1 MELRDFIVTPLVV
14 ILIYAGAYFV
24 RPFVSDSLN
33 RKYFFPGLTVK
44 IIGAIFVGFIYQF
57 YYDGGDTFNFHTVG
71 SRVVW
76 SAFVENPEKGLRL
89 LFSNGQH
96 TGDLFEYSSQILFF
110 RDSSSFLIVRLAS
123 LFDLITF
130 STYTATAALFAV
142 LSFAGMWMF
151 FLTFYRMYPHLHF
164 RLAIASLFIPSVV
177 FWGSGIFKD
186 TVTLAA
192 LGFITYSF
200 DALFFRKKPALQY
213 LILLTIGFLVIN
225 AIKKYVLL
233 SFLPALLIWFF
244 SRNMYRIKSLII
256 RILLLP
262 IVILLAISLG
272 YFAVLKVGEDDP
284 RYNLSSLAQTVKITA
299 YDIRYGWGA
308 RTGEGSGYTLGELDG
323 SWQSMLRLAPQ
334 AINVSL
340 FRPYLW
346 EVSNP
351 LMLLSSMEAAAFLVL
366 TMMTLI
372 QVKYRFFKYLLK
384 PEVLFCFVF
393 SIIFAFAVGVSTY
406 NFGSLSRYK
415 IPMMPFYAVAL
426 ILMWEYS
433 KRDKKNYGQ

>member
-1 MELRDFIVTPLVV
+1 M
-14 ILIYAGAYFV
+14 
-24 RPFVSDSLN
+24 SDSLN